1 MEQNHGGYGLI
12 NKSISEAVLEAALRT
27 GGDFSELYMQDTEFN
42 TVKMVDG
49 AVDNASY
56 ERKAGAGVRVLKGTR
71 SAYAY
76 TANTSESA
84 LIAAAKAAASAL
96 NEAKEF
102 EAKSVCVE
110 RIGGYEQKYLFNHKN
125 ADRIAL
131 LRSGTA
137 AAKAYS
143 NEVTQVVAAYMDCDH
158 RIAVCNSDGV
168 YAEDRRPRT
177 RLMIQSVAMANG
189 EAQTG
194 YEGPGFG
201 KDSKLISKST
211 RKPSAKKLHVLR

>member
-110 RIGGYEQKYLFNHKN
+110 RIGGYEQKIPFSTIKN

-168 YAEDRRPRT
+168 YAEDRGRE
-177 RLMIQSVAMANG
+177 QG
-189 EAQTG
+189 
-194 YEGPGFG
+194 
-201 KDSKLISKST
+201 
-211 RKPSAKKLHVLR
+211 

>member
-1 MEQNHGGYGLI
+1 MI

-110 RIGGYEQKYLFNHKN
+110 RIGGYEQKIPFSTIKN

-137 AAKAYS
+137 AKDPFKRS
-143 NEVTQVVAAYMDCDH
+143 HSGC
-158 RIAVCNSDGV
+158 CGV
-168 YAEDRRPRT
+168 YGLRPSHCGLQQRWRLCRGSPAANKADDSIGCNGKRRSAN
-177 RLMIQSVAMANG
+177 RL
-189 EAQTG
+189 
-194 YEGPGFG
+194 
-201 KDSKLISKST
+201 
-211 RKPSAKKLHVLR
+211 